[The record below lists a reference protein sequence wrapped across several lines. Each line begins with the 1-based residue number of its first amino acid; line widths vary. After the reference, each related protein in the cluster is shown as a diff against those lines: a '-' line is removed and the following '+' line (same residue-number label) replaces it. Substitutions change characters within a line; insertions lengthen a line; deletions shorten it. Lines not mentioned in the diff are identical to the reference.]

1 MLPYPREN
9 AFLDVD
15 GVSGIGILGEISVNN
30 RLSVIAQKNPE
41 HGFARS
47 FVVGTIK
54 ASVALGKP
62 TSPCLARLRKLVIAL
77 LNALRSNETELSR
90 GYRERG

>member
-54 ASVALGKP
+54 SERRFGK
-62 TSPCLARLRKLVIAL
+62 ADIAL
-77 LNALRSNETELSR
+77 LGPPSQSTDGLNHDSSV
-90 GYRERG
+90 